1 MCLQLHLRVESSHEI
16 MQVAT
21 IFLQHPPAVHLNK
34 RKKLC
39 ARGAEQV
46 MGRMWGS
53 SMASVHKL
61 PCLHKNIVGALKT
74 TVTSMLRSGK
84 GCECATKSCTKPNIT
99 VKQTHPIWSA
109 GIRAHAPASAS
120 RRRSKKTCSLAN
132 SPPHWNRLC
141 AKPNNP
147 IQNYMSITRG
157 NLVACSAT
165 AEGGYHMQNEGIA
178 HATTTAEKF
187 EGKHVATAIE
197 K

>member
-16 MQVAT
+16 VQVAT

-34 RKKLC
+34 RKMLC

-61 PCLHKNIVGALKT
+61 PCLHKNIVGGFKT
-74 TVTSMLRSGK
+74 TVTSMLRSKK

-109 GIRAHAPASAS
+109 EIRAHAPASAS
-120 RRRSKKTCSLAN
+120 RRRSKK
-132 SPPHWNRLC
+132 
-141 AKPNNP
+141 
-147 IQNYMSITRG
+147 
-157 NLVACSAT
+157 LVALPIVLHT
-165 AEGGYHMQNEGIA
+165 GIVCA
-178 HATTTAEKF
+178 PNQTIQFKITYQLHGEILSHAVQRQRGDNTCRMKA
-187 EGKHVATAIE
+187 
-197 K
+197 

>member
-1 MCLQLHLRVESSHEI
+1 MCTWCGASDGKDVG
-16 MQVAT
+16 
-21 IFLQHPPAVHLNK
+21 FQHGVCTQA
-34 RKKLC
+34 
-39 ARGAEQV
+39 
-46 MGRMWGS
+46 
-53 SMASVHKL
+53 
-61 PCLHKNIVGALKT
+61 ALFTQKHCWSPQN

-147 IQNYMSITRG
+147 IQNYMSITQG

-178 HATTTAEKF
+178 HATTTAKKF